1 MELTGSSIQEM
12 FDRFKSLLQDDLFFY
27 TVLIVLIAIASFG
40 LGRASVMQE
49 SMKNKP
55 ILEIGAQ
62 KASGVESQSILSQTS
77 ASSTA
82 TSDQNTV
89 PATVGTNTYVASK
102 NGTKYHLITC
112 PGAKQIKEENKIY
125 FSTKEEALRAGY
137 TPASNCKGI

>member
-27 TVLIVLIAIASFG
+27 TALIVLIAIASFG
-40 LGRASVMQE
+40 LGRASVTHQSPE
-49 SMKNKP
+49 NKP

-62 KASGVESQSILSQTS
+62 KASGIQSQSTANKQS
-77 ASSTA
+77 ASSSA
-82 TSDQNTV
+82 KSDQNSV
-89 PATVGTNTYVASK
+89 PATVGTNSYVASK

-125 FSTKEEALRAGY
+125 FSTKEEALKAGY